1 VIDGDNSYNKLD
13 APAHNT
19 HASFVGF
26 LEDNGQS
33 ACGGGAVPYSVV
45 GCGGYINR
53 NGYAASWSAP
63 AIFLSRAGHAQLDIH
78 CETETLTDVIF
89 KWDRSNGVA
98 SFNNSRFDDNTCYAT
113 NSVFSYDTL
122 GKFGAHI
129 AAFSAVNSKVSVG
142 LQYLTAQLFDDH
154 SSFAGGHAWH
164 GDIVVGGVLHTQ
176 TPHWVRN
183 FPDDREGLLLLGD
196 DKTNYNADTV
206 NTSTLIAGSA
216 IVQGN
221 AQVSGSVYA
230 GDGLVLGDLG
240 FPQGTLAFDG
250 TNITSTR
257 PISLPTGSVA
267 VTQAPG
273 DADTSVATTAFVQAA
288 ATAAAGAIVLPA
300 PSTTTPIVEGIG
312 APGTLTT
319 YARADH
325 VHPASQG
332 AVINAQTIAA
342 VTANTITV
350 PAGTNH
356 IVVQDSINAVNTLTV
371 GSGTLADGY
380 DMWLHFSNGGSFAGV
395 PVSAHGNFT
404 LKVFNGGWSILAKFG

>member
-1 VIDGDNSYNKLD
+1 V
-13 APAHNT
+13 
-19 HASFVGF
+19 
-26 LEDNGQS
+26 
-33 ACGGGAVPYSVV
+33 
-45 GCGGYINR
+45 
-53 NGYAASWSAP
+53 
-63 AIFLSRAGHAQLDIH
+63 
-78 CETETLTDVIF
+78 ETLTDGIF
-89 KWDRSNGVA
+89 MWDRNNGVV
-98 SFNNSRFDDNTCYAT
+98 SFSGSRFNDHAFYAT
-113 NSVFSYDTL
+113 NSVFSYDHL
-122 GKFGAHI
+122 AKFGVHI
-129 AAFSAVNSKVSVG
+129 AAFNATNCRVAVGPQHNNM
-142 LQYLTAQLFDDH
+142 QIFDDH
-154 SSFAGGHAWH
+154 SDFAGSLAWH
-164 GDIVVGGVLHTQ
+164 GDISVGGVLKTYA
-176 TPHWVRN
+176 PHWVRN

-206 NTSTLIAGSA
+206 NTTTLIAGSA
-216 IVQGN
+216 IVQGD

-240 FPQGTLAFDG
+240 FPQGTLTFDG

-257 PISLPTGSVA
+257 PISLPNGSVA

-273 DADTSVATTAFVQAA
+273 DADTSVATTAFVQVA

-300 PSTTTPIVEGIG
+300 PATTTPIVEGIG

-332 AVINAQTIAA
+332 AVINAQTIAT
-342 VTANTITV
+342 VTANTVTV

-356 IVVQDSINAVNTLTV
+356 IVVQDSLNAVNTLTV

-380 DMWLHFSNGGSFAGV
+380 DMWLHFSNGGNFAGV